1 MERYFFDTD
10 PDNVSMS
17 IFSCCNV
24 YGGLHKLAAMSMN
37 IDNSTFEWLHTVCNC
52 VSETVDFVQLL

>member
-37 IDNSTFEWLHTVCNC
+37 IDNSTFE
-52 VSETVDFVQLL
+52 